1 VAAACEC
8 VYSTGKVHFSAD
20 KISLTFEFS
29 PSRGTAERFIFYF
42 TSTLSLSLFPQ
53 KISLLSP
60 KFSAALHLPKLM
72 AGFCQNC
79 LFCDGRKIDF

>member
-20 KISLTFEFS
+20 RISLTFEFS

-42 TSTLSLSLFPQ
+42 TSTLSLSLSA
-53 KISLLSP
+53 KNISLVTEILRGAPLAETYGRVLS
-60 KFSAALHLPKLM
+60 KLSI
-72 AGFCQNC
+72 
-79 LFCDGRKIDF
+79 L